1 MMGCHGRQTVGYDLP
16 GVPKK
21 RVAEDVTR
29 VAEDVDPYNG
39 IKGAQT
45 VGAIHGDAC
54 IHSPENPLRKINLTF
69 LKKVLDK
76 LKKT

>member
-21 RVAEDVTR
+21 RVAEDV
-29 VAEDVDPYNG
+29 DPYVD

-54 IHSPENPLRKINLTF
+54 IHSPENPCEK
-69 LKKVLDK
+69 
-76 LKKT
+76 